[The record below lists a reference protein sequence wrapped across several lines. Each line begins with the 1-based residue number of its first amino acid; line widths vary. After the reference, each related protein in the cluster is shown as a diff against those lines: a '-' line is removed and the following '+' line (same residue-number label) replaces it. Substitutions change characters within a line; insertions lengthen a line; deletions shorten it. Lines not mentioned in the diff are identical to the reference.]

1 MEEEIK
7 DIAGKIAKKFKPKR
21 LVLFGSRALGQT
33 NKDSDIDLCVINDN
47 VRDKSQEFIK
57 IRKLLGN
64 FIQPI
69 DILFFSEAEFKK
81 RKDIWGTIQYEI
93 DKKGKILYERRD

>member
-1 MEEEIK
+1 MEEDIES
-7 DIAGKIAKKFKPKR
+7 IAGKIAKGVNPKR
-21 LVLFGSRALGQT
+21 LVLFGSRALGRANQ
-33 NKDSDIDLCVINDN
+33 NSDIDLCVINN
-47 VRDKSQEFIK
+47 EIKDKSQEFIR
-57 IRKLLGN
+57 IRKLLKD

-69 DILFFSEAEFKK
+69 DILFFSEDEFKK